1 MFSIAR
7 RRALETSGPLKLLFY
22 HRSICS
28 SNPRLLT
35 RALRQSFHSA
45 GPSLDSLYDGT
56 RKLVDSPSQPAGSTT
71 RTIPEPTAR
80 NSTSDIPTKP
90 KLSFRSYIYA
100 TLCLLVGSLGG
111 NFVSAVITPPLPP
124 VPNTPQ
130 DCLMKEYLHEKA
142 EALPLVQSLT
152 SDPLWVSEELSDR
165 LATTG
170 PLAGSR
176 ALGGYLKTFRHSQ
189 TGEIVQVIW
198 IGPAV
203 AGWPGVTHG
212 GLTATI
218 LYEIA
223 SLCALKSSK
232 DPVTFASQFDLD
244 YIKPVLTNNFYV
256 VRATTAFGE
265 DKQQHVSGSLETISG
280 SVCVEASTRFL
291 VTRDHTSQ

>member
-7 RRALETSGPLKLLFY
+7 RRTLKTSGPLKLLIH
-22 HRSICS
+22 HRSLCP
-28 SNPRLLT
+28 SNPSLPT
-35 RALRQSFHSA
+35 RALRQPFHSA
-45 GPSLDSLYDGT
+45 GPSLDSLYEA
-56 RKLVDSPSQPAGSTT
+56 RKPIEIHPQAAGSTI
-71 RTIPEPTAR
+71 RILPEPIPK

-111 NFVSAVITPPLPP
+111 NFVNAVITPPLPP
-124 VPNTPQ
+124 VANTPQ

-142 EALPLVQSLT
+142 AALPLVQSLT
-152 SDPLWVSEELSDR
+152 SDPLWVSEELNDR
-165 LATTG
+165 LTTTG

-198 IGPAV
+198 IGPAL

-218 LYEIA
+218 LYEII
-223 SLCALKSSK
+223 SLCALKSSS
-232 DPVTFASQFDLD
+232 DPVTIASQFDLD

-256 VRATTAFGE
+256 VRATIDFGE
-265 DKQQHVSGSLETISG
+265 DKQQRVSGSLETMSG
-280 SVCVEASTRFL
+280 SVCLEASARFN
-291 VTRDHTSQ
+291 VTRDFTSQ